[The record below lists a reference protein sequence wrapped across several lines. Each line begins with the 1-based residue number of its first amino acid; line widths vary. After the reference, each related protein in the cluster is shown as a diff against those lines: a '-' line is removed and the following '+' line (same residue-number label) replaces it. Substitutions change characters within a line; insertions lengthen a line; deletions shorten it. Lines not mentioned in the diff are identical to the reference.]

1 MLGKLR
7 ERYQKA
13 IAPIGKILANFGFS
27 PNLMTIISLIVAI
40 ATAYIYTLRM
50 PVVAALFVVLTSV
63 IDMFDGAIARTTGR
77 VTKFGAT
84 LDHVIDRYAEFF
96 IVIGI
101 IYAGYTSWIF
111 GFFTLFPVILLFS
124 RSFWPMVVAFVI
136 RGMKE
141 FGEPTRKALIMDLAP
156 EGRKAST
163 FGVYYLLRDIVVSVA
178 AFGGA
183 WLWNASMAARLFD
196 VLGVGHDLLP
206 WIASVTSPATN
217 FLVAFGFGIA
227 GTLYFALFG
236 KDLKST
242 QMVFGRS
249 KT

>member
-50 PVVAALFVVLTSV
+50 PVVAALFVVFTSV

-111 GFFTLFPVILLFS
+111 GFFTLFGMLMA
-124 RSFWPMVVAFVI
+124 SF
-136 RGMKE
+136 
-141 FGEPTRKALIMDLAP
+141 TRAKA
-156 EGRKAST
+156 E
-163 FGVYYLLRDIVVSVA
+163 SV
-178 AFGGA
+178 GG
-183 WLWNASMAARLFD
+183 LKSCT
-196 VLGVGHDLLP
+196 
-206 WIASVTSPATN
+206 I
-217 FLVAFGFGIA
+217 GIA
-227 GTLYFALFG
+227 ERQEKLLLIIGGSFLLLIFHQALHYAIIIVG
-236 KDLKST
+236 ILSHITVLQRLHYTWIQTGGD
-242 QMVFGRS
+242 
-249 KT
+249 